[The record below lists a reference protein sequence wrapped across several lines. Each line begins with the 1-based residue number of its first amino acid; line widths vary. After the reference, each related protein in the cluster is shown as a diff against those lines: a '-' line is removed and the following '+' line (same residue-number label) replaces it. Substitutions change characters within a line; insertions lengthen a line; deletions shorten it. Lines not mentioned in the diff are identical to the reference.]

1 MIYDL
6 PKEVLEG
13 LKQARKRDLQ
23 RRNRL
28 RVCSDGQA
36 YPITRFWDGGF
47 ALDAES
53 APHLRGF
60 VDIYDGG
67 RHLYSCLVICS
78 SLEGGERIYEFKR
91 HTAVVDKAPV
101 DFELDANAPVALLT

>member
-1 MIYDL
+1 MIHDL
-6 PKEVLEG
+6 PQEVLEG
-13 LKQARKRDLQ
+13 LRQARRRDLR

-28 RVCSDGQA
+28 RVRSGENEH
-36 YPITRFWDGGF
+36 PILRFWDGGF
-47 ALDAES
+47 SLDVET

-60 VDIYDGG
+60 VDILDGG

-78 SLEGGERIYEFKR
+78 MDEGGERIYEFKR

-101 DFELDANAPVALLT
+101 DFEVDANAPIALLS